1 MKILTMLQHDCAQEI
16 RKVNLKSTPARV
28 AIVKFLENVN
38 KPADVLAIL
47 EYLKKNNTNVDQA
60 TVYRI
65 LDLFYKKGIVQKIE
79 LGEGKYRYEKTQTH
93 HHHLICTNCGNIE
106 DVSGDFVADI
116 EENIKKN
123 KGFEVKSHSLE
134 FFGLCKNCQY

>member
-1 MKILTMLQHDCAQEI
+1 MKNIKDLGI
-16 RKVNLKSTPARV
+16 KSTNSRV
-28 AIVKFLENVN
+28 AVLNFLEKAE
-38 KPADVLAIL
+38 KPYDVQAII
-47 EYLKKNNTNVDQA
+47 EYLRASGLSTDQA

-79 LGEGKYRYEKTQTH
+79 LGEGKYRYEKTQAH
-93 HHHLICTNCGNIE
+93 HHHLICTNCGSIE

-134 FFGLCKNCQY
+134 FFGLCKNCQSHSLSS